1 MMQKLKFLLDVEV
14 GSQSRK
20 FLNDTLNAKLM
31 FQDIGRLSEIV
42 GDVSSDHAKKR
53 SEATLCSNRRTV
65 EKVRSDFIVLSASNY
80 TKFRLYILIISY
92 IQPGWHPLTVFLPL
106 GAKWTW
112 QGGFPQNAAHEK
124 AFYEFNEA
132 QNLALNK
139 PATNSSLYIH
149 YVRPVVGLMVDG
161 DTNPDFF
168 AGHCYNGA
176 DPPGGPNWAV
186 VDLAAD
192 YYVDVVYMFTRDS
205 FTPPLDYFLIGLTF
219 SSPGSNIIRGTYPL
233 CGQYKYKAAA
243 SARLTLKCNANLAPY
258 RYVIAQQPADGYGW
272 FSSCEMEVYAAKDHK
287 SKIWK
292 RKSNTRLTG
301 NYSLAVT
308 AEYEMM
314 CLLKCLPGKCDS
326 FNFHSTD
333 ATCELNKHVN
343 GYNQSYL
350 TASTNWSFYE
360 VQYA

>member
-1 MMQKLKFLLDVEV
+1 METIREYATMKATKIESYRKNCSYKLINQSVEA
-14 GSQSRK
+14 
-20 FLNDTLNAKLM
+20 D
-31 FQDIGRLSEIV
+31 
-42 GDVSSDHAKKR
+42 
-53 SEATLCSNRRTV
+53 
-65 EKVRSDFIVLSASNY
+65 
-80 TKFRLYILIISY
+80 
-92 IQPGWHPLTVFLPL
+92 
-106 GAKWTW
+106 
-112 QGGFPQNAAHEK
+112 
-124 AFYEFNEA
+124 
-132 QNLALNK
+132 
-139 PATNSSLYIH
+139 
-149 YVRPVVGLMVDG
+149 VGLMVDG

-176 DPPGGPNWAV
+176 DPPGGPNWAE

-205 FTPPLDYFLIGLTF
+205 F
-219 SSPGSNIIRGTYPL
+219 RTYPL
-233 CGQYKYKAAA
+233 CGQYKYKAVA

-287 SKIWK
+287 CYIHFNFFLYIHFYRIIIFAAKIWK

-350 TASTNWSFYE
+350 TPSPDWSFYE